1 MNLSYK
7 QKRLIF
13 VGSTFLISLIA
24 LIFIITNFR
33 QNIVFFYSPSEL
45 REIIQKNQ
53 LPKKPIR
60 IGGIVVKGSI
70 KKINALKFEFIISDL
85 EQEIIVNYQGIL
97 PDLFR
102 EEQGIVA
109 KGNFDT
115 ELDKFFTKE
124 LLVKHDENYM
134 PPEVAKSLKKTP
146 YQSKY

>member
-13 VGSTFLISLIA
+13 VGLTFLFSFLA
-24 LIFIITNFR
+24 LILIITNFR

-45 REIIQKNQ
+45 KEIIQKNQ
-53 LPKKPIR
+53 LPKEPIR
-60 IGGIVVKGSI
+60 IGGIVVKGSV
-70 KKINALKFEFIISDL
+70 KKINALKFEFTISDL
-85 EQEIIVNYQGIL
+85 EQEIVISYRGIL

-109 KGNFDT
+109 KGNYN
-115 ELDKFFTKE
+115 DKQNRFFTKE

-134 PPEVAKSLKKTP
+134 PPEVSKSLKKKS
-146 YQSKY
+146 YSKP